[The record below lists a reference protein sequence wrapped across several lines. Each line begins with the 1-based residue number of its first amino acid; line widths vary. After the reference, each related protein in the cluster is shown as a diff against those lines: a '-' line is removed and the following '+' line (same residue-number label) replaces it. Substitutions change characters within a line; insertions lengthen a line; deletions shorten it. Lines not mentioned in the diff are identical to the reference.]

1 MTDNRALTLSEQT
14 EQAARN
20 NFKLGLN
27 CSECVLAAFWDVYG
41 IDLPREAMTLCT
53 GFGGGM
59 GHTQNNCGA
68 VAGAVM
74 ALSTVVGRRDPL
86 AKESMA
92 ERIAEL
98 QQDIYP
104 KVAALVE
111 DLEREQGT
119 LICRELCQPFGD
131 FDSKERKKNCQQ
143 FIGRSAAL
151 AVKHAERNAKP

>member
-1 MTDNRALTLSEQT
+1 MTENKELTMAEQA

-20 NFKLGLN
+20 NFKQGLN

-59 GHTQNNCGA
+59 GHTMNNCGA

-74 ALSTVVGRRDPL
+74 ALSSVVGRRDPL
-86 AKESMA
+86 AKADMA

-104 KVAALVE
+104 KVAELIK
-111 DLEREQGT
+111 DLEQEQGT
-119 LICRELCQPFGD
+119 LICRELCAPFGD
-131 FDSKERKKNCQQ
+131 FASKERKKNCQQ
-143 FIGRSAAL
+143 FIGRAAAL
-151 AVKHAERNAKP
+151 AVKHAELNR